1 MKTALVQ
8 HNIVWAEPEIN
19 CNNISRL
26 IENIPHVDLVVLPE
40 MFSTGFATKPE
51 GIAENEPSYSLE
63 WMKKS
68 AAKMDCAIAGSV
80 ALKTEGGYINRFYF
94 VKPDGDVITYDK
106 RHLFTYGGEHLTFK
120 PGNQR
125 VIIEWRGVR
134 ILPIICYDLRFPV
147 WSRYRGDYDMIICVA
162 SWSIPR
168 RYHWDTLIRARAI
181 ENQCYM
187 VAVNR
192 IGTDPNCEYDGGTVF
207 IDPYGYPV
215 AACRDH
221 KEEVIICEPDLQL
234 LENYRKKFPALGD
247 RDDFSIIL

>member
-1 MKTALVQ
+1 MKIALVQ
-8 HNIVWAEPEIN
+8 HDIVWGEPEIN
-19 CNNISRL
+19 CRQISRL
-26 IENIPHVDLVVLPE
+26 LEEVPEVDLVVLPE

-80 ALKTEGGYINRFYF
+80 ALKTKEGYVNRFYF
-94 VKPDGDVITYDK
+94 VTPNGDVIIYDK
-106 RHLFTYGGEHLTFK
+106 RHLFTYGGEHLTFNR
-120 PGNQR
+120 GNER

-187 VAVNR
+187 AAVNR
-192 IGTDPNCEYDGGTVF
+192 IGTDPNCEYDGGTLF
-207 IDPYGYPV
+207 IDPYGYPI
-215 AACRDH
+215 ASCNDN
-221 KEEVIICEPDLQL
+221 KEEVIISEIDLQML
-234 LENYRKKFPALGD
+234 KNYRKKFPALGD
-247 RDDFSIIL
+247 RDDFSIV

>member
-8 HNIVWAEPEIN
+8 HDIVWAKPEIN

-26 IENIPHVDLVVLPE
+26 LDGIPQVDLVVLPE
-40 MFSTGFATKPE
+40 MFSTGFATEPE

-80 ALKTEGGYINRFYF
+80 ALKTKEGYINRFYF
-94 VKPDGDVITYDK
+94 VKPDGDVIIYDK

-120 PGNQR
+120 PGNER

-187 VAVNR
+187 AAVNR

-207 IDPYGYPV
+207 IDPYGHPV
-215 AACRDH
+215 ASCNDN
-221 KEEVIICEPDLQL
+221 KEEVIICETDLRML
-234 LENYRKKFPALGD
+234 KNDRKKFPALGD
-247 RDDFSIIL
+247 RDHFSLL

>member
-1 MKTALVQ
+1 MKIALVQ
-8 HNIVWAEPEIN
+8 HDIVWGQPEIN

-26 IENIPHVDLVVLPE
+26 LEEIPPVDLVVLPE

-80 ALKTEGGYINRFYF
+80 ALKTKEGYVNRFYF
-94 VKPDGDVITYDK
+94 VTPNGDVIIYDK
-106 RHLFTYGGEHLTFK
+106 RHLFTYGGEHLTFNR
-120 PGNQR
+120 GNER

-187 VAVNR
+187 AAVNR
-192 IGTDPNCEYDGGTVF
+192 IGTDPNCEYDGGTLF
-207 IDPYGYPV
+207 IDPYGYPI
-215 AACRDH
+215 ASCNDN
-221 KEEVIICEPDLQL
+221 KEEVIISEIDLQML
-234 LENYRKKFPALGD
+234 KNYRKKFPALGD
-247 RDDFSIIL
+247 RDDFSIV

>member
-26 IENIPHVDLVVLPE
+26 IENMPHVDLVVLPE

-120 PGNQR
+120 PGKQR
-125 VIIEWRGVR
+125 VIIDWRGVR

-215 AACRDH
+215 AACSDN
-221 KEEVIICEPDLQL
+221 KEEVIICETDLQL
-234 LENYRKKFPALGD
+234 LKKYRKRFPALGD
-247 RDDFSIIL
+247 RDDFSILL

>member
-1 MKTALVQ
+1 MKVALVQ
-8 HNIVWAEPEIN
+8 HNIKWAEPKVN
-19 CNNISRL
+19 CDHISQL
-26 IENIPHVDLVVLPE
+26 LKGTPKVDLVVLPE

-80 ALKTEGGYINRFYF
+80 ALKTEQGYFNRFYF
-94 VKPDGDVITYDK
+94 VKPDGSVTAYDK

-120 PGNQR
+120 PGNER
-125 VIIEWRGVR
+125 VVINWRGVR

-147 WSRYRGDYDMIICVA
+147 WSRNRGDYDMMICVA

-168 RYHWDTLIRARAI
+168 RHHWDTLSRARAI

-187 VAVNR
+187 AAVNR
-192 IGTDPNCEYDGGTVF
+192 VGTDPTREYNGGTAF
-207 IDPYGYPV
+207 IDPFGQPI
-215 AACRDH
+215 ASCADG
-221 KEEVIICEPDLQL
+221 KEEVIVCEVDLQK

-247 RDDFSIIL
+247 RDNFSIL

>member
-26 IENIPHVDLVVLPE
+26 LENFPQVDLIVLPE

-187 VAVNR
+187 AAVNR
-192 IGTDPNCEYDGGTVF
+192 IGTDPSCEYDGGTVF

-215 AACRDH
+215 AACSDN
-221 KEEVIICEPDLQL
+221 KEEVIICETDLKL
-234 LENYRKKFPALGD
+234 LKKYRKRFPALRD
-247 RDDFSIIL
+247 RDDFSILL